1 MNRVGGHRTV
11 LPREV
16 LSIVA
21 TVLFSSAGRRV
32 ALMGCFRDAFGVM
45 GTPGRV
51 LATDMTPLSPA
62 YQMAD
67 ASFAVPRCTSPE
79 FIPAMLEICRR
90 EAVTLVV
97 PTIDTELP
105 AYAAARDQFEKIGTV
120 VAISGPQTV
129 AIGGDKIRTQEWLRS
144 EGFPT
149 VRQVS
154 VEAVR
159 ADWSAWP
166 FPLMVKPAGG
176 SASIGVQ
183 LVRDRLAFDA
193 AVEMPGAIVQ
203 SVARGVEHTVDVLV
217 NRKGKVVCVVPRR
230 RLEVRAGE
238 VSKGMTVRDSRLIG
252 LASEI
257 GARLPDAYGVLNI
270 QIFLDPD
277 SGEMSVIEINPRFGG
292 GFPLAYEAGAK
303 YPQWMLEE
311 ILGLPSSVA
320 ADGWRDGLVMLRY
333 DAAVFVDRERVGL

>member
-1 MNRVGGHRTV
+1 MR
-11 LPREV
+11 
-16 LSIVA
+16 
-21 TVLFSSAGRRV
+21 
-32 ALMGCFRDAFGVM
+32 CFREALATFNS
-45 GTPGRV
+45 PGRI
-51 LATDMTPLSPA
+51 LAADMSPLSAA
-62 YQMAD
+62 YHSAD
-67 ASFAVPRCTSPE
+67 EAFIVPRCTCSE
-79 FIPAMLEICRR
+79 YIPTMLKICRR
-90 EAVTLVV
+90 EAVMLVV

-105 AYAAARDQFEKIGTV
+105 AYAAAREEFAKIGTI

-129 AIGGDKIRTQEWLRS
+129 AIGGDKIRTQDWLQR

-149 VRQVS
+149 VRQTS

-159 ADWSAWP
+159 ENWSAWP

-176 SASIGVQ
+176 SASIDVR
-183 LVRDRLAFDA
+183 LVGDRLAFDA
-193 AVEMPGAIVQ
+193 AVEVPGAIVQ
-203 SVARGVEHTVDVLV
+203 SVARGVEYTVDILV
-217 NRKGKVVCVVPRR
+217 DRKGKIVCAVPRR

-238 VSKGMTVRDSRLIG
+238 VSKGITVRDFRLMA

-270 QIFLDPD
+270 QIFLDHD

-311 ILGLPSSVA
+311 ILGMPSSAV
-320 ADGWRDGLVMLRY
+320 ADGWTDGLVMLRY
-333 DAAVFVDRERVGL
+333 DAAVFVDRDRVGL